1 MARRISKPEKGKS
14 RKMESDSDWWERMN
28 EKYGEGWENWS
39 EGDWFKWKKRMREKE
54 SHDRDDD
61 WGEEVDWDE
70 FDKKMEEAFGD
81 WGEDVDW
88 GDWGDDDD
96 THRQRPTPTTDDY

>member
-14 RKMESDSDWWERMN
+14 RKMESDSDWWKRMN

-61 WGEEVDWDE
+61 WGE
-70 FDKKMEEAFGD
+70 
-81 WGEDVDW
+81 DVDW

>member
-14 RKMESDSDWWERMN
+14 RKMESDSDWWKRMN
-28 EKYGEGWENWS
+28 EKYGEGWEDWS
-39 EGDWFKWKKRMREKE
+39 EGDWFKWEKRMKEKQND
-54 SHDRDDD
+54 DRDDD

-70 FDKKMEEAFGD
+70 FDKAFRD
-81 WGEDVDW
+81 WDEDDDW